1 MRLDGKV
8 SLVTGAARGVGKAV
22 AVLFARE
29 GARVVVTDILAEA
42 GAAVAEEIVLAG
54 GEALFIK
61 LDVAREDEW
70 ETAITQTARRFG
82 RLDILV
88 NNAGIIRATPIEYMT
103 LEEWE
108 VVMAINAGGAF
119 LGTKHVVPL
128 MRRSGGGAIVNISST
143 TGLVGS
149 GRGAAYG
156 TSKAAV
162 RVFTKYTAAQHAK
175 DGIRAN
181 SIHPGPVD
189 TELISEWI
197 GTPEGRRASTARVP
211 LGRIGTVDDVAYG
224 ALFLASDEAS
234 FITGAE
240 LIMDGGLTAQ

>member
-8 SLVTGAARGVGKAV
+8 AVITGAARGVGKAV

-29 GARVVVTDILAEA
+29 GAKVVVTDILSKD
-42 GAAVAEEIVLAG
+42 GSAVVEDIILAG
-54 GEALFIK
+54 GAALSVK

-70 ETAITQTARRFG
+70 ETAVTRTARHFG
-82 RLDILV
+82 KLDVLV
-88 NNAGIIRATPIEYMT
+88 NNAGIIRTTPIEHMA

-108 VVMAINAGGAF
+108 AVMAVNAGGIF

-128 MRRSGGGAIVNISST
+128 MRLSGGGSIVNISST